1 MLQRALREI
10 DGFEKRN
17 KSKKMDNDLNLAD
30 LEENRGYDDSN
41 EHQNKLDPTIYLSKD
56 KADEYINK
64 IRSRLQED
72 AHARKEREK
81 RRRKVLVDQLKANE
95 ALEESKREEA
105 LVSHLLRQSQFE
117 RRIAVE
123 LLHARHEKDVIRENR
138 IVYEREVLA
147 KRELEFRDAM
157 DRERELARL
166 AKLEY
171 FEQVKKDKEFHD
183 LIAAERAEAK
193 YKKHYEICS
202 ELVGQ
207 IFDFS
212 MKVIKLATNSLEFT
226 KFYCFLILKVAE
238 YRELTDDLIPPK
250 LWRDWLSM
258 FRSGEPIYEEIK
270 IQEGGKGFKEI
281 ESIFNADI
289 VSMNEEKAKLLD
301 EFDFKEYKEM
311 IGEWEFTEQITSEK
325 PPAENKILGHI
336 IQRLHDIV
344 YPVQPGAPKPIF
356 PEFPL
361 KVVVLGKPFAGKTT
375 ALKSVAKSKLNE
387 YFLRVDIFFSIFNLN

>member
-1 MLQRALREI
+1 MLFIKHKNYPTWFQRALREI
-10 DGFEKRN
+10 DSFEKRN
-17 KSKKMDNDLNLAD
+17 KSKKMESDLSIAD
-30 LEENRGYDDSN
+30 LEEHRSYDDSN
-41 EHQNKLDPTIYLSKD
+41 EYQHKLDPTAYLSQNKTD
-56 KADEYINK
+56 DYIAK

-138 IVYEREVLA
+138 IVNEREVLA
-147 KRELEFRDAM
+147 KREIEFRDAM

-202 ELVGQ
+202 EIVGQ
-207 IFDFS
+207 IFEFS
-212 MKVIKLATNSLEFT
+212 MKVGKEF
-226 KFYCFLILKVAE
+226 FFL
-238 YRELTDDLIPPK
+238 
-250 LWRDWLSM
+250 
-258 FRSGEPIYEEIK
+258 
-270 IQEGGKGFKEI
+270 
-281 ESIFNADI
+281 N
-289 VSMNEEKAKLLD
+289 
-301 EFDFKEYKEM
+301 
-311 IGEWEFTEQITSEK
+311 
-325 PPAENKILGHI
+325 
-336 IQRLHDIV
+336 
-344 YPVQPGAPKPIF
+344 
-356 PEFPL
+356 
-361 KVVVLGKPFAGKTT
+361 
-375 ALKSVAKSKLNE
+375 
-387 YFLRVDIFFSIFNLN
+387 